1 MTTEVEIGWKD
12 FFAVSACSGLRYKLD
27 LVIGRVARQALD
39 VYDLLQKGARAAHEG
54 KLTPERVEE
63 FRRLCEN
70 KPDDYID
77 ARQIPFTEKEI
88 SNPGEW
94 QEFGAQLLLET
105 LSDQTL
111 GIRSALNVGG
121 YNDRHFSYMARKF
134 PGVKFC
140 SVDFMS
146 EAKMHVFNRLL
157 PQSPNWTLKS
167 GYALDLL
174 QKGEVD
180 ADLVFLS
187 STSLLFNNE
196 ELDLYLAEMAKRS
209 KVVVINEGWG
219 VVSTGNR
226 LSSLP
231 LLPRVI
237 RPEDIP
243 ENEPVVR
250 SMAGVY
256 YFYAHNY
263 PAKFAKHGFEVRLS
277 RIRPSGNPS
286 LYLYQLVAVKK

>member
-1 MTTEVEIGWKD
+1 MATEVAIGWKD
-12 FFAVSACSGLRYKLD
+12 FFDVSVCAGLRYKLD
-27 LVIGRVARQALD
+27 LIIGRVVRQALG
-39 VYDLLQKGARAAHEG
+39 VYDLLQEGVRTAHVGA
-54 KLTPERVEE
+54 LSPEAVEKY
-63 FRRLCEN
+63 RLLCEN

-77 ARQIPFTEKEI
+77 ARQVPFTADEI
-88 SNPGEW
+88 ANPTEW
-94 QEFGAQLLLET
+94 QSYGAQLLLET
-105 LSDQTL
+105 LEDKSL

-121 YNDRHFSYMARKF
+121 YNDKHFSYMARKF
-134 PGVKFC
+134 PEMKFC

-146 EAKMHVFNRLL
+146 EAKMTVFNRLL

-174 QKGEVD
+174 KKGETD
-180 ADLVFLS
+180 ADLVFFA

-196 ELDLYLAEMAKRS
+196 ELDLYIAEMAKRS

-226 LSSLP
+226 LGSLP
-231 LLPRVI
+231 LLPKVI

-256 YFYAHNY
+256 FFYAHNY
-263 PAKFAKHGFEVRLS
+263 PAKFEKHGFTVRLS
-277 RIRPSGNPS
+277 RIRPSGNPG